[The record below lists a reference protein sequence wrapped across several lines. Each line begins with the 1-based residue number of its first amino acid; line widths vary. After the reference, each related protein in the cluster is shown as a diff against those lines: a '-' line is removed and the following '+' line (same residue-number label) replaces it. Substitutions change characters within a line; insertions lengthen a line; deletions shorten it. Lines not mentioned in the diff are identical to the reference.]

1 MWGQNCTSELIC
13 PQKAGSQEN
22 KPLEG
27 EFSEAQLNGGCVNGS
42 VKSWGGGEAKLD
54 SLTSC
59 LKLVCHCNL
68 HPQ

>member
-42 VKSWGGGEAKLD
+42 VKS
-54 SLTSC
+54 
-59 LKLVCHCNL
+59 
-68 HPQ
+68 